1 MKGMK
6 SSARSHYSVD
16 LRPGVKGAT
25 IAGWVEDV
33 RPIGSILFLTIR
45 DPKGLAQVV
54 FKKGEVPD
62 EVFEEA
68 SSIPSQSYVIV
79 KGDVERSRSK
89 TMPYEVVA
97 KELKVLNKAKHPLPL
112 DPTGRIPAGLDV
124 KLDARPLS
132 LRNPSE
138 AAIFRIKAGLLR
150 ASRRVLEEEGFIE
163 VDTAKIIGTAT
174 EGGAELFEVN
184 YFGRRAY
191 LAQSPQ
197 LYKEQLTLSLERV
210 YEVAHYFRA
219 ERSHTTRH
227 LNEFL
232 SLDVEA
238 ALYDKFD
245 VMELLEKMVVE
256 AIKEVK
262 DENARDFELL
272 GLEPEVPKSPFEV
285 ITYRKALE
293 ELRARGIE
301 KEFGDDFET
310 EDLRVLG
317 EIHKGYYFIID
328 WPLKLKPFYIRPHP
342 EDESLSESF
351 DLMYSWLELASG
363 GQRIH
368 ERELLEERLKDM
380 GLRVESFEHHLKVFD
395 WGMPPHSG
403 WGLGVDRWTMVV
415 CDKKNIREAVLYPR
429 DEGRLIP

>member
-1 MKGMK
+1 MKG
-6 SSARSHYSVD
+6 SARSHYSAD
-16 LRPGVKGAT
+16 LGEGVKEAT
-25 IAGWVEDV
+25 IAGWIEDV
-33 RPIGSILFLTIR
+33 RPLGSLLFITIR
-45 DPKGLAQVV
+45 DPKGLAQAV
-54 FKKGEVPD
+54 FKKGEVSK

-68 SSIPSQSYVIV
+68 SSLPSQSYVIV
-79 KGDVERSRSK
+79 RGRVQRSRSK
-89 TMPYEVVA
+89 TVPYEIVA
-97 KELKVLNKAKHPLPL
+97 QELKVLNRAKHPLPL
-112 DPTGRIPAGLDV
+112 DPTGRIPANLDV
-124 KLDARPLS
+124 RLDARPLS
-132 LRNPSE
+132 LRNPAE
-138 AAIFRIKAGLLR
+138 AAVFKIKAGLLR

-163 VDTAKIIGTAT
+163 VDTAKIIGAAA
-174 EGGAELFEVN
+174 EGGAELFEVD
-184 YFGRRAY
+184 YFGRTAY

-197 LYKEQLTLSLERV
+197 LYKEQLTLSLEKV

-232 SLDVEA
+232 SLDIEA

-245 VMELLEKMVVE
+245 VMEVLERVVVE
-256 AIKEVK
+256 AVKEVR
-262 DENARDFELL
+262 DENARDFEVL
-272 GLEPEVPKSPFEV
+272 GFEPEVPKAPFEI

-293 ELRARGIE
+293 ELRSRGIE
-301 KEFGDDFET
+301 KEFGDDLET

-342 EDESLSESF
+342 EDEFLSESF

-368 ERELLEERLKDM
+368 ERELLEKGLRRM
-380 GLRVESFEHHLKVFD
+380 GLNIESFEHHLRVFD

-403 WGLGVDRWTMVV
+403 WGLGVDRWAMVV
-415 CDKKNIREAVLYPR
+415 CGKRNIRETVLYPR
-429 DEGRLIP
+429 DDQRLVP